1 MRCVWYQATWLAT
14 ILIREKLG
22 YRAVMV
28 EYQDTQNM
36 FERMGS
42 TAENTEGARLPAV
55 HVDVEV
61 WPNGKEPKIKKWVRD
76 LAQVTALP
84 GCTKSYPPSPFS
96 SSFFFCFENGNIDIE
111 YPAATNAEKGQGR
124 AGQGRAGQF
133 GHIFE

>member
-84 GCTKSYPPSPFS
+84 GV
-96 SSFFFCFENGNIDIE
+96 
-111 YPAATNAEKGQGR
+111 
-124 AGQGRAGQF
+124 
-133 GHIFE
+133 H